1 MGKLGNRQCEIT
13 QYKTECIEKIQI
25 PTSFRWWGF
34 ILLVAFHNYQY
45 GDCLND
51 SLTAMLTIQ

>member
-1 MGKLGNRQCEIT
+1 MGKLRNGQCEIT

-34 ILLVAFHNYQY
+34 VQLVAFHNHQY
-45 GDCLND
+45 DDCLND
-51 SLTAMLTIQ
+51 SLIAMLIIQ

>member
-34 ILLVAFHNYQY
+34 IPLVAFHNYQY
-45 GDCLND
+45 DHYLND
-51 SLTAMLTIQ
+51 NLSVIFTIQ